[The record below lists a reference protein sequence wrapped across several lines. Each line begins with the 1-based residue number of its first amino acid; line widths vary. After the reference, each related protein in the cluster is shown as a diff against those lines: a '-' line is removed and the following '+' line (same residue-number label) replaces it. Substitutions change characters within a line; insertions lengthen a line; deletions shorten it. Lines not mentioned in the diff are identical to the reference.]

1 MYFVFFGM
9 FGMVM
14 ELIFTAFRDLVRGQG
29 DVSLQGHT
37 SLWMFPVYALGLT
50 YGLDTV
56 AHLITNDWVRY
67 FSYPFLIWGIELTIG
82 LTVSHWNVRIWDY
95 HYLPQKYH
103 WRGIISY
110 AHFPVW
116 IFFGL
121 LVETIKTVLPM

>member
-1 MYFVFFGM
+1 
-9 FGMVM
+9 MVM

-29 DVSLQGHT
+29 GVELTGHT

-50 YGLDTV
+50 HGLDTV

-67 FSYPFLIWGIELTIG
+67 FSYPFLIWGVELAIG
-82 LTVSHWNVRIWDY
+82 LPASHWNIRIWDY
-95 HYLPQKYH
+95 RYLPSKYH

-121 LVETIKTVLPM
+121 LVETIKAVLPM